1 MFRFRHD
8 RRMPSPHGMRNIS
21 VMLNMLNVPS
31 LTSRTMLSRSCRVAL
46 SGLCALLAVAGS
58 TRRVHAQTDFLN
70 TDGGRPLHV
79 QDALS
84 IEWKAVELQL
94 APFKMERGAFGKWY
108 SEMEPELAIGLLP
121 RTHLSLGLPIRQL
134 DTPRSRR
141 GIERVA
147 ALAGAH
153 LSVFHQLN
161 LETTLPAFAV
171 RAEAWLPAGPF
182 AVSRAY
188 PAITGIATK
197 TLSALGPVRVHANVT
212 RTLGGAAQKVEACI
226 AVFPPVCPPADTDGE
241 VPRWLAGL
249 AIDRA
254 FPLQS
259 TLIGAE
265 LVARQSVYRN
275 DPVEWRVGA
284 GVRHQ
289 FSARF
294 VLDGGV
300 SRDISGDEAH
310 WAFTVGSALA
320 IGTRRAAR

>member
-1 MFRFRHD
+1 MINLSIIRIVLK
-8 RRMPSPHGMRNIS
+8 M
-21 VMLNMLNVPS
+21 PS
-31 LTSRTMLSRSCRVAL
+31 LTSRVMLSGMSRVTL
-46 SGLCALLAVAGS
+46 SGICALLAVAGGA
-58 TRRVHAQTDFLN
+58 RRAHAQTDFLN

-84 IEWKAVELQL
+84 IEWKAIELQL
-94 APFKMERGAFGKWY
+94 APFKMERSAFGKWY
-108 SEMEPELAIGLLP
+108 GEMEPELAIGLLP

-134 DTPRSRR
+134 DAPRSRR

-171 RAEAWLPAGPF
+171 RAEAWLPVGPF
-182 AVSRAY
+182 APSRAY

-212 RTLGGAAQKVEACI
+212 RTFGSTPPRVDACPAI
-226 AVFPPVCPPADTDGE
+226 FPPICPPADIDGE
-241 VPRWLAGL
+241 VPRWLAGVS
-249 AIDRA
+249 IDRA

-265 LVARQSVYRN
+265 LVARQSVYREEA
-275 DPVEWRVGA
+275 VEWRIGA

-300 SRDISGDEAH
+300 SRDMGGDEPH

-320 IGTRRAAR
+320 IGTRRATR

>member
-1 MFRFRHD
+1 MFARVCTTVLVGVAAVG
-8 RRMPSPHGMRNIS
+8 SPLR
-21 VMLNMLNVPS
+21 
-31 LTSRTMLSRSCRVAL
+31 
-46 SGLCALLAVAGS
+46 
-58 TRRVHAQTDFLN
+58 AQTDFLN

-84 IEWKAVELQL
+84 IEWKAIELQL
-94 APFKMERGAFGKWY
+94 APFKVERGVSGKWY
-108 SEMEPELAIGLLP
+108 GEMEPELAIGLFP

-134 DTPRSRR
+134 DTPRVGR

-153 LSVFHQLN
+153 LSLFHQLN
-161 LETTLPAFAV
+161 LETSLPAFAV
-171 RAEAWLPAGPF
+171 RAETWLPVGPF
-182 AVSRAY
+182 APARAY

-212 RTLGGAAQKVEACI
+212 RTLGNAPPRPDVCI
-226 AVFPPVCPPADTDGE
+226 AIFPPVCPPADTDGE
-241 VPRWLAGL
+241 VPRWLAGV
-249 AIDRA
+249 AMDRA
-254 FPLQS
+254 FPLHS

-265 LVARQSVYRN
+265 LTARQSVHN
-275 DPVEWRVGA
+275 EEPVAWRIGT

-300 SRDISGDEAH
+300 SRQIGGDDAH

-320 IGTRRAAR
+320 IGTRRAGR